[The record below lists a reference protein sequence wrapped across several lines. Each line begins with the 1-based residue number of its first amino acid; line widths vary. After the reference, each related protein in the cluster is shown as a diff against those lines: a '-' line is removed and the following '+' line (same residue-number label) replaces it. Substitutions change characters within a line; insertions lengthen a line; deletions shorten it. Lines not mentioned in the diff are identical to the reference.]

1 MLLSSLT
8 GCQENILVGPD
19 TEDDANI
26 IHVDGIDLS
35 GAISITSSVTTRA
48 TTPVDAETIDWLLPP
63 LKDGLDITYGKVANT
78 DADRQESV
86 AILRLEDSNPSI
98 TNPDYDKEGEYA
110 VYTFNLRGADGKRT
124 DTPAKWRGN
133 GAHYFE
139 GLYVP
144 QQIRYT
150 DNVNEIENSGKA
162 PKLATDQSDIN
173 YTHLSHFLGM
183 AANTRLSA
191 TIERVKL
198 PFRHRLAHVMAFI
211 LIDPVLGGAKIEG
224 YRGKQHNEAI
234 EDPKTSEIYFRNVRI
249 LRGVKDEYNE
259 TTKLHTLTPLWGDK
273 EARITPHFDGDKG
286 SLDPDKKPRKLQLA
300 GTEISY
306 EENFILYINNDVT
319 STSDNANIYPSSDK
333 WPAANKAWETEYKNA
348 YASAE
353 GEDAEKK
360 TIATN
365 EANSKSGYTRV
376 EYGKVPVYDIIV
388 RPTYSDAS
396 TVMYDEDLSGISG
409 NDEDAKK
416 KNLAA
421 LKNQIDFD
429 ITLDNG
435 LQYTK
440 EFEFDL
446 DANHETMVFLRI
458 SREKVDYNDSG
469 SALWI
474 TDEKND
480 GWYGLNNKN
489 GNTLSKAGSSWQRA
503 YTYGKE
509 VPETPGTVSGV
520 TDGQFYD
527 ATNTHEEKENAQYFN
542 TTEEH
547 TRIWIE
553 KFLQA
558 YQGGKH
564 HGDYFALREN
574 ITIDASLIP
583 MDFVFTGHL
592 DAQDYTITLNGTGEW
607 VSCTNEVLSKLKEKT
622 GSTDTDEDYTD
633 VPQLYGLHERAQAH
647 PITRSDIPYGTP
659 KELPMESIT
668 PADLTELSG
677 KGVTILYKDNE
688 EYKVYTN
695 RSFYKKTGS
704 YLFDGLNG
712 KYTTIQET
720 DASATVWEAN
730 VHKETNDW
738 GTTKTHWVPTM
749 GYRAETLNVKMASGN
764 MLFKEG
770 ASITGNVQNCWNG
783 DSKIP
788 NVTPDLPDY
797 K

>member
-8 GCQENILVGPD
+8 GCQETILVGPD

-78 DADRQESV
+78 DDERQESV
-86 AILRLEDSNPSI
+86 AILRLEDSNPSTV
-98 TNPDYDKEGEYA
+98 TNPDYDIDGDYA
-110 VYTFNLRGADGKRT
+110 KYTFNLRGADGNRT
-124 DTPAKWRGN
+124 ETPAKWRGN

-150 DNVNEIENSGKA
+150 DNVSEIEETEKA
-162 PKLATDQSDIN
+162 PNLATDQSDIN

-224 YRGKQHNEAI
+224 YRGKQHNEAT

-286 SLDPDKKPRKLQLA
+286 SLDPDKKPRKLTLD
-300 GTEISY
+300 GNEISY

-503 YTYGKE
+503 YTYLENNKFT
-509 VPETPGTVSGV
+509 ETPGQESGV
-520 TDGQFYD
+520 TDGQFYN
-527 ATNTHEEKENAQYFN
+527 ASTSHEEQENAQYF
-542 TTEEH
+542 TE
-547 TRIWIE
+547 TYKDKWVE

-564 HGDYFALREN
+564 HGDYFALRHD

-592 DAQDYTITLNGTGEW
+592 DAQDHKITLTGTGAW
-607 VSCTNEVLSKLKEKT
+607 TSCTNEVLSKLKEKT
-622 GSTDTDEDYTD
+622 GPNDTDDDYTQ
-633 VPQLYGLHERAQAH
+633 VRQLYYMIERAQTPGH
-647 PITRSDIPYGTP
+647 GNQIPMGEPIKFDMDKTYPSD
-659 KELPMESIT
+659 LA
-668 PADLTELSG
+668 ADG
-677 KGVTILYKDNE
+677 KIIFYKDGD
-688 EYKVYTN
+688 EYKIYGN
-695 RSFYKKTGS
+695 RTFYKKTGS

-720 DASATVWEAN
+720 NASATVWEAN
-730 VHKETNDW
+730 VHRETNDW

-764 MLFKEG
+764 MLFKEE
-770 ASITGNVQNCWNG
+770 ATITGNVQNCWNG
-783 DSKIP
+783 ESKIP
-788 NVTPDLPDY
+788 NVTPELPDY